1 MNAQSVYASGFFYA
15 EGSEKKMRHT
25 INITV
30 SKKHENKGTVN
41 CHHLTVRERI
51 LRFLLGNPVKVT
63 VIFPG
68 DTVEAITI
76 KEKENYSYE
85 IV

>member
-1 MNAQSVYASGFFYA
+1 
-15 EGSEKKMRHT
+15 MRHT

-41 CHHLTVRERI
+41 CHKLTVRERI
-51 LRFLLGNPVKVT
+51 LRFLLG
-63 VIFPG
+63 
-68 DTVEAITI
+68 VEAITI